1 MSRSDVAK
9 CTGKGYEFCEDC
21 ANQEWEEECDVC
33 EDGDNFDPLD
43 TDQAMHV
50 LRTIIPIK
58 EAA

>member
-1 MSRSDVAK
+1 MTK
-9 CTGKGYEFCEDC
+9 CTGKGYEFCDDC
-21 ANQEWEEECDVC
+21 ANQELDEECDVC